1 MVEGKLLGTFLVLYG
16 GGFFREK
23 RSTRR
28 VRKVATDVSCF
39 VRWRIFDGEEM
50 FSSCRESYWDVSCFI
65 RWRISDIKK
74 LSK

>member
-23 RSTRR
+23 RCTRR

-50 FSSCRESYWDVSCFI
+50 FSSCRESYWGRFLFYTVEDFGY
-65 RWRISDIKK
+65 KK
-74 LSK
+74 AV